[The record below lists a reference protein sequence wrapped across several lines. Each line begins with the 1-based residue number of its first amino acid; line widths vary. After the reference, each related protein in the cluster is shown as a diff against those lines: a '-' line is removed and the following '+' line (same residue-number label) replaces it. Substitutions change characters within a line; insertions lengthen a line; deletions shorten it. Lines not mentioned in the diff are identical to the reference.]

1 MGNLFSISE
10 IFQFA
15 IKIEENGQQFY
26 KKAAEKTFDLSAKEI
41 FVALA
46 EEEVKHKKIYVEML
60 AKVESY
66 QPEEN
71 FPEEYFLYLKSY
83 ADNIIFNSKSEEELK
98 KHFDTIGAIN
108 FAIQRELDS
117 ILYYLEAKSFV
128 PKTQSHLVDKIVE
141 EERKHFVKLTELK
154 NSLEKQKTK

>member
-15 IKIEENGQQFY
+15 IKIEENGEKFY
-26 KKAAEKTFDLSAKEI
+26 KMAAEKTSDLTVKEI
-41 FVALA
+41 FLILS
-46 EEEVKHKKIYVEML
+46 EEEIKHKNVYLEML
-60 AKVESY
+60 SKIESY

-83 ADNIIFNSKSEEELK
+83 ADNIIFNSKAQEDLK
-98 KHFDTIGAIN
+98 KSFSTISAIN

-117 ILYYLEAKSFV
+117 ILYYLESKNLI
-128 PKTQSHLVDKIVE
+128 PKIQAQLVDKIIE
-141 EERKHFVKLTELK
+141 EERKHFVKLTDLK
-154 NSLEKQKTK
+154 NSLEKQK